1 MTTAMKYLN
10 SYLVNNLDYTVQ
22 LGGEINYGDQD
33 QVVKVTWLDENSLT
47 AVSGNTY
54 DATLQIECY
63 TKKSNI
69 YDHIDMAKDVK
80 DLFRHH
86 LVLANGDVI
95 EQVGEIRT
103 AFLDLDGA
111 RKATLMIEIR
121 KE

>member
-10 SYLVNNLDYTVQ
+10 NYLVNELDYKVQ

-33 QVVKVTWLDENSLT
+33 QVVRVTWLDENSLT
-47 AVSGNTY
+47 AVSGDTY
-54 DATLQIECY
+54 NATLQIECY
-63 TKKSNI
+63 TKKSSI

-80 DLFRHH
+80 DLFSHYI
-86 LVLANGDVI
+86 VLGNGDVI